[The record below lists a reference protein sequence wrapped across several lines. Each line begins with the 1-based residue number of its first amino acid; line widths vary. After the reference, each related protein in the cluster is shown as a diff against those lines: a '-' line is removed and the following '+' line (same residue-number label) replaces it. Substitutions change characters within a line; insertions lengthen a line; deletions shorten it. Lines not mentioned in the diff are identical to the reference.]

1 MHFCPRNFSTDILYL
16 TFYLKDGFLNRIVA
30 CSFVGRNCTYQ
41 LDGFFRSID
50 FPLANIPN
58 SFFNQG
64 NGVGYIYGN
73 EGVFSMNVDGSLLT
87 NIHNFDIYLTL
98 AYYIQNG
105 TYTLG
110 VSDFPFYNLTNS
122 SFTYKWNVLNKRYT
136 LTKDNFY
143 LTITGFGGLIIL
155 NSLCIYQVCSTG
167 FEFNYLSDQ
176 CEDIDEC
183 NTFKPPCSWSNG
195 KCYNTIGSYFCSCN
209 TGWVLGEDN
218 ATCAYYLIGSVSTP
232 ISKGNGI
239 ALIPKLNNEYIVSLD
254 IRIMR
259 SLSINPNSIIHLT
272 NCNNNKDNC
281 YTVLSIYTLRDSLW
295 IYTGKNRTNIWL
307 DDLPD
312 WFSINISQTYNGT
325 VFYYAIKHNKKEI
338 FSDLFNIAQTFSDI
352 RVYASDPWTESEDSL
367 IKNFKIINGI
377 SFSGMQPVVSIPKGI
392 NMDSVFIIS
401 KSYQQLLL
409 STRLIN
415 GTFNNYKV
423 PLGLVFQYS
432 EGSFNGNLY
441 VLLYPL
447 VYYGGFIKFSYV
459 FFSHKKVNPIVR
471 YSDSQNFNKY
481 YFESKI
487 SFNDGYYFID
497 SIVGYNEI
505 TRNYQPDLSFPEYI
519 KKYFTSSL
527 PYYDVFFSDQRY
539 TDSLAIMVQLIFTD
553 IPSDLESVYWISYNI
568 SLQDLKGC
576 SQGWILNKY
585 KNGCID
591 DNECINFN
599 PCWNNSVC
607 ENTEGSY
614 FCLCLKGWILSDD
627 NGSCLDINE
636 CSISNPCF
644 WNNSKC
650 ENTYG
655 SYLCSCADGWL
666 LSNDNVSCVD
676 YNECISNP
684 CFWNNSICENKMGS
698 YLCSCASGWLL
709 GNDKASC
716 VDINECSI
724 SNPCFWNNSKCENTY
739 GSYLCSC
746 ADGWLLS
753 NDNVSCVDYNE
764 CISNPC
770 FWNNSVCENKMGSFL
785 CSCASGW
792 LLGNDKASCVDN
804 NECLTSNPC
813 SWTNSLCKNTIGS
826 FLCSCSNGW
835 LLGAD
840 EASCVDNNECVTSN
854 PCYWN
859 NSMCRNTIGT
869 YVCLCKNGW
878 LLGDDEASCV
888 DNNECITS
896 NPCFWT
902 NSICN
907 NTMGGYSCSCL
918 NGWVLGNNNVS
929 CVEIP
934 NNTGDNTSYIIAAAV
949 LTPLLVVGI
958 TLFVVLRIRCHK
970 QNKFSSNS
978 SLYIYSNSEEYYKV
992 SPDEWKI
999 SNKNIVLD
1007 QKIGEGAF
1015 GNVFIAKINANI
1027 IAKTKYFNKTSIHG
1041 TFQKR
1046 FNIDADVNVA
1056 VKVLK
1061 DGASQ
1066 SELNDFIEEINL
1078 MKGIGYHKNIVNIIG
1093 CCTIKKSLA
1102 LIVEFMQEGDLLHFL
1117 RNKRA
1122 KLCMLNQES
1131 EPAVNFV
1138 YTSQYQKDLETISK
1152 AKNEIP
1158 LAEMGSLTP
1167 SDLLC
1172 FAWQVASGMEY
1183 LACMKLVH
1191 RDLAARN
1198 ILVGADKNLKISD
1211 FGLTRK
1217 VDLDVYMGNKSRRLP
1232 IKWMSIEAIFDRT
1245 FTSSSDVWSY
1255 GVVLFE
1261 IITLGGTPYPTITNN
1276 ELLTL
1281 LKSGYRMERP
1291 DNCSQPMYDI
1301 MMRCWHENP
1310 LLRPTFTELRELFDK
1325 VLSGDYSYVS
1335 LIINEAS
1342 NYYNL
1347 SYSQNTLGEAIDH
1360 VVEV

>member
-1 MHFCPRNFSTDILYL
+1 MSSIKDFISRVSLICISAKTWIFFVCFMTLATSIINDSLTDNINTKCPQIDDDSVKN
-16 TFYLKDGFLNRIVA
+16 GFLNRIVA
-30 CSFVGRNCTYQ
+30 CSFVGRNCSYQ

-50 FPLANIPN
+50 FPLANISD
-58 SFFNQG
+58 SFFNQS

-73 EGVFSMNVDGSLLT
+73 EGVFSMNFDGSLLT

-98 AYYIQNG
+98 AYYIQDG

-136 LTKDNFY
+136 LTKDNFN
-143 LTITGFGGLIIL
+143 LTISGFGGLIIL

-167 FEFNYLSDQ
+167 FKFNYLSDQ

-183 NTFKPPCSWSNG
+183 NIFKPPCSWSNG

-209 TGWVLGEDN
+209 AGWVLGEDN

-239 ALIPKLNNEYIVSLD
+239 ALIPKLNTEYIVSLD
-254 IRIMR
+254 IRIMH
-259 SLSINPNSIIHLT
+259 SQSINQNSIIQLT

-281 YTVLSIYTLRDSLW
+281 NTVLKIYTLINSLW
-295 IYTGKNRTNIWL
+295 IYTGKTETNIFL
-307 DDLPD
+307 DELTD
-312 WFSINISQTYNGT
+312 WFSINISQTFNGT
-325 VFYYAIKHNKKEI
+325 VYYYTIKHNKVVI
-338 FSDLFNIAQTFSDI
+338 FTDLYSQAQTYSKI
-352 RVYASDPWTESEDSL
+352 RVYASDPWTDSLDSL
-367 IKNFKIINGI
+367 IKNFRIINGI
-377 SFSGMQPVVSIPKGI
+377 SIGGMQPVVSIPKGI

-401 KSYQQLLL
+401 KTYQQLLL
-409 STRLIN
+409 SSSLIN
-415 GTFNNYKV
+415 GSFNNYKV

-432 EGSFNGNLY
+432 EGSFVGNLY

-447 VYYGGFIKFSYV
+447 VYYGGSIKFSYV
-459 FFSHKKVNPIVR
+459 IYTREKVNPIVK
-471 YSDSQNFNKY
+471 YSDSQNFDKY

-497 SIVGYNEI
+497 TSVGINEI
-505 TRNYQPDLSFPEYI
+505 STNYQADLSFPVRLTFVLFLYH
-519 KKYFTSSL
+519 
-527 PYYDVFFSDQRY
+527 
-539 TDSLAIMVQLIFTD
+539 IMQVQLKFND
-553 IPSDLESVYWISYNI
+553 VPSDLESLYWISYNI

-591 DNECINFN
+591 DNECVNLN

-607 ENTEGSY
+607 ENTEGSF
-614 FCLCLKGWILSDD
+614 FCSCLKGWILGDE

-636 CSISNPCF
+636 CSSSNPCF

-655 SYLCSCADGWL
+655 SYLCSCAGGWL

-676 YNECISNP
+676 YNECVSNP
-684 CFWNNSICENKMGS
+684 CFWNNSVCENKMGS

-716 VDINECSI
+716 VD
-724 SNPCFWNNSKCENTY
+724 
-739 GSYLCSC
+739 
-746 ADGWLLS
+746 
-753 NDNVSCVDYNE
+753 ND
-764 CISNPC
+764 
-770 FWNNSVCENKMGSFL
+770 
-785 CSCASGW
+785 
-792 LLGNDKASCVDN
+792 
-804 NECLTSNPC
+804 ECLTSNPC
-813 SWTNSLCKNTIGS
+813 SWTNSICKNTIGS
-826 FLCSCSNGW
+826 FLCLCTNGW

-859 NSMCRNTIGT
+859 NSICKNTIGT
-869 YVCLCKNGW
+869 YLCLCKNGW
-878 LLGDDEASCV
+878 LLGDDETSCV

-907 NTMGGYSCSCL
+907 NTIGSYSCSCL
-918 NGWVLGNNNVS
+918 NGWILGNNNIS

-934 NNTGDNTSYIIAAAV
+934 NDTGDNSSYIIAAAI
-949 LTPLLVVGI
+949 LAPLLVVSI

-970 QNKFSSNS
+970 QNKFNANS
-978 SLYIYSNSEEYYKV
+978 SLYIYSNSEEYYKI
-992 SPDEWKI
+992 SSDEWKI
-999 SNKNIVLD
+999 SHKNIVLD

-1041 TFQKR
+1041 TFKKPS
-1046 FNIDADVNVA
+1046 NIDADVNVA

-1122 KLCMLNQES
+1122 KLSMLNQES

-1138 YTSQYQKDLETISK
+1138 YTSQYQKDLETICK
-1152 AKNEIP
+1152 IKNEIP

-1232 IKWMSIEAIFDRT
+1232 VKWMSIEAIFDRA

-1255 GVVLFE
+1255 GVLLFE

-1335 LIINEAS
+1335 LNINEAS

-1347 SYSQNTLGEAIDH
+1347 SSSHSTLGEAIDQ